1 MMEKS
6 WMETFCGE
14 SGDNLLEVRG
24 LTIYNQQGRKE
35 RLFLDDVN
43 FKVKRGQFIA
53 LVGRSGIGK
62 TLTIKA
68 LLGLLEE
75 PYWKVGGNIIFYQR
89 ESFSCPIT
97 GNRCVR
103 DKSLDYCPLEI
114 PSGSYFWT
122 KEESG
127 GIRRVSCP
135 LKMEKLSLFKK
146 EYILKNGSYNK
157 NLLSELIGKKI
168 LTVFQG
174 ADTHLNPYLNIG
186 WQIGESINPQKPWKN
201 TKDEIKRR
209 LREVQ
214 LETDSLKNYPYQFSQ
229 GQRQRIM
236 MAMALGQ
243 SDLLI
248 CDEPTSALDEKVKQ
262 KIIDIFRDLR
272 NKGEI
277 SSMLLVTHELRVVES
292 LFQDDDAIYVLDK
305 ERKGGVRIVEFLK
318 VRELKDGGVWIKC
331 GREGRWIWV
340 DYHHPLLEN
349 RDFTWFER
357 PKNLARRNV
366 ILSVRNL
373 WQGYRHGIWR
383 RSTKWILK
391 GINFEVE
398 EGEFF
403 GIVGDSGCG
412 KTTLAKS
419 IVRLLDGTKGEIR
432 YYHHYHWENLVQIQ
446 PNGTKPDSAKMR
458 ELRREIQLIFQDS
471 ASIFNPSMTIRE
483 LFSET
488 LELLDIV
495 SPTQK
500 LARMKETLFKLG
512 ICEDGHALEGVL
524 SKYPMELSGGE
535 RQRLAIARNFLLNPR
550 LVIADEPFADQDK
563 ITEEEIVRM
572 MDKMRKSDGTTFI
585 IISHDRELMEKICD
599 RIAIMKD
606 GKIDKVITLE
616 ERGIL

>member
-214 LETDSLKNYPYQFSQ
+214 LETDSLKNYPYQFS
-229 GQRQRIM
+229 GGMRQRAMI
-236 MAMALGQ
+236 AMAL
-243 SDLLI
+243 I
-248 CDEPTSALDEKVKQ
+248 CTPKV
-262 KIIDIFRDLR
+262 L
-272 NKGEI
+272 
-277 SSMLLVTHELRVVES
+277 
-292 LFQDDDAIYVLDK
+292 
-305 ERKGGVRIVEFLK
+305 
-318 VRELKDGGVWIKC
+318 
-331 GREGRWIWV
+331 
-340 DYHHPLLEN
+340 
-349 RDFTWFER
+349 
-357 PKNLARRNV
+357 
-366 ILSVRNL
+366 
-373 WQGYRHGIWR
+373 
-383 RSTKWILK
+383 
-391 GINFEVE
+391 
-398 EGEFF
+398 
-403 GIVGDSGCG
+403 
-412 KTTLAKS
+412 
-419 IVRLLDGTKGEIR
+419 
-432 YYHHYHWENLVQIQ
+432 
-446 PNGTKPDSAKMR
+446 
-458 ELRREIQLIFQDS
+458 
-471 ASIFNPSMTIRE
+471 
-483 LFSET
+483 
-488 LELLDIV
+488 
-495 SPTQK
+495 
-500 LARMKETLFKLG
+500 
-512 ICEDGHALEGVL
+512 
-524 SKYPMELSGGE
+524 
-535 RQRLAIARNFLLNPR
+535 
-550 LVIADEPFADQDK
+550 IADEPTTALDVTIQAQIIDLVK
-563 ITEEEIVRM
+563 RLREEISMSIIWITHDLGIIAGLAERVLVMYAGYIVEKGPVKKIYSNPQHPYTIGLLGSLPKLTAKKKERLVSIDGLPPVLLEKPNYCPFAPRCPYVLDHCWNENPPLLEVGRNQWAACWVDPATGKERM
-572 MDKMRKSDGTTFI
+572 
-585 IISHDRELMEKICD
+585 
-599 RIAIMKD
+599 
-606 GKIDKVITLE
+606 
-616 ERGIL
+616 